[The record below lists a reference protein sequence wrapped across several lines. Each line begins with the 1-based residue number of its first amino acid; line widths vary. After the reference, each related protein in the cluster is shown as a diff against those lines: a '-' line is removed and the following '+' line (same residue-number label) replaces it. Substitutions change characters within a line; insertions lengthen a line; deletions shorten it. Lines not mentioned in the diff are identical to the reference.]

1 MKVLEAAMKATQM
14 PQLGSLGQTAM
25 KAEFPT
31 SNPLRLKFKR
41 GNSEVLC
48 DPRKKLHVHQCSL

>member
-14 PQLGSLGQTAM
+14 PQLGGWGWTTI

-31 SNPLRLKFKR
+31 ITKAF
-41 GNSEVLC
+41 
-48 DPRKKLHVHQCSL
+48 